1 MRNFILLLIFCFPI
15 LLTAQKNKK
24 TMENSS
30 LPNEVKDLLTEYIK
44 LLHQSKNLEDLA
56 IQFLH
61 LAGGNLVNENGNTLR
76 PNIMGYSL
84 KKDFESA
91 NLYQFPPQITR
102 IVISEVAGEG
112 YGASALAGKKYKI
125 WIDKKAGAKGMP
137 APVQI
142 IVPQNHSFIKKAK
155 IVGIGSL

>member
-1 MRNFILLLIFCFPI
+1 M
-15 LLTAQKNKK
+15 K
-24 TMENSS
+24 M
-30 LPNEVKDLLTEYIK
+30 
-44 LLHQSKNLEDLA
+44 
-56 IQFLH
+56 
-61 LAGGNLVNENGNTLR
+61 
-76 PNIMGYSL
+76 
-84 KKDFESA
+84 
-91 NLYQFPPQITR
+91 
-102 IVISEVAGEG
+102 GEG